1 MKTLRTAAL
10 LTAAFAVSL
19 AGQAV
24 SQTQS
29 ARPIDQMMSPDEIS
43 ATGVATLSQEQRE
56 ALGAWVAHRS
66 NRMTSTRAGMRAEDC
81 TRRCSRVPLPLG
93 LYVREVIDGGSYVTL
108 EDGSSWEIRLPDRP
122 VASSWQPG
130 DFVELKRIWAP
141 VDRFEILL
149 AHGDRDE
156 AAARIAG
163 REPSGQG
170 VQQ

>member
-10 LTAAFAVSL
+10 LTVAFAVSL
-19 AGQAV
+19 AGQA
-24 SQTQS
+24 SSQS
-29 ARPIDQMMSPDEIS
+29 ARPIDQMMSQDEID
-43 ATGVATLSQEQRE
+43 ATGVGTLSPEQRE
-56 ALGAWVAHRS
+56 ALGAWVTRRS
-66 NRMTSTRAGMRAEDC
+66 NPMTSTRAGMGAEGC
-81 TRRCSRVPLPLG
+81 IWCRYGVGLPLG

-163 REPSGQG
+163 RQPSGQG